1 MQRSTLCALSLLL
14 PLGCGD
20 DISATAPGS
29 TGAADTSGGD
39 TSSTTTAQG
48 TSSSTS
54 AADSSSSS
62 SGSSSGNDG
71 STGSSSDTSGDSS
84 GSESSGGPA
93 DCVPVGLD
101 WQETTPLPEPIGQ
114 RGRAVILGDRLYVAG
129 GVSFTMF
136 EGIASVYAST
146 IGDDG
151 SLGDWEAQAALP
163 GAGYS
168 QQLVLADEQLWV
180 LGNPDNLNPVFGG
193 VPNAFAWRAE
203 MDRGE
208 IIGWTA
214 MGPSIPN
221 GELESFA
228 AFGYGGRLYV
238 AGGAPRFAGPIDNN
252 VYSAPVLGDRGLG
265 AWSQHVNELPSPM
278 IWGSAIATDSGAMLL
293 GGDDPTPGAVGS
305 VDFAAMIFMSGAPG
319 AWTSPAPLPER
330 RLGPALAQAGTRTL
344 AIGGAIPD
352 ANEQPAAPAAE
363 VYSTQDGDV
372 WATETPLPAARAFA
386 SAAANEQFVFIIGGT
401 TTPPAPDGS
410 VLVSAHCS
418 SE

>member
-1 MQRSTLCALSLLL
+1 MQRSTLCVLSLLL
-14 PLGCGD
+14 PFGCGD
-20 DISATAPGS
+20 DVSGTASGS
-29 TGAADTSGGD
+29 TGAADTSGDD
-39 TSSTTTAQG
+39 TSSTTAAQG
-48 TSSSTS
+48 SSSATS

-62 SGSSSGNDG
+62 TGSTGDG
-71 STGSSSDTSGDSS
+71 STSTSGDTSGESS

-93 DCVPVGLD
+93 DCVPVDLD
-101 WQETTPLPEPIGQ
+101 WQETTPLPEAIGQ

-146 IGDDG
+146 IADDG
-151 SLGDWEAQAALP
+151 SLGDWEAQASLP

-180 LGNPDNLNPVFGG
+180 LGNPDGFSPVFGG

-203 MDRGE
+203 MDRGA

-214 MGPSIPN
+214 MAPSLPS

-238 AGGAPRFAGPIDNN
+238 AGGAPRFAGPIENN

-278 IWGSAIATDSGAMLL
+278 IWGSAIATDNGAMLL
-293 GGDDPTPGAVGS
+293 GGDDPTQGAVGS
-305 VDFAAMIFMSGAPG
+305 VDFAATIFMSGAPG
-319 AWTSPAPLPER
+319 VWSSPAPLPER

-352 ANEQPAAPAAE
+352 ASEQPAAPAAE
-363 VYSTQDGDV
+363 VYSTQDGAA

-386 SAAANEQFVFIIGGT
+386 SAAANERFVFVVGGT
-401 TTPPAPDGS
+401 TTPPTADPS

-418 SE
+418 FE